1 MADKKVNKIRYS
13 EPGEYFPKEIRDKFL
28 NGNKKTATKKK
39 SVKGSK
45 KKK

>member
-13 EPGEYFPKEIRDKFL
+13 EPGEYFPKEIRDSFKS
-28 NGNKKTATKKK
+28 KTPATNKK
-39 SVKGSK
+39 SVKGTGK

>member
-13 EPGEYFPKEIRDKFL
+13 EPGEYFPKEIRDKF
-28 NGNKKTATKKK
+28 KTNSTTKKK

-45 KKK
+45 KRK